1 MATASPRRPHQRPF
15 GVRLYL
21 TIAFA
26 AIALVTAGLI
36 YLLVTDASE
45 DAAGEQAVEITVG
58 RTVRLADRISE
69 QSARQAAQQLADVGD
84 PGYAAWIV
92 DAEGRLETP
101 AEVRGVRL
109 SEVPGQAHA
118 LRAALRGSRP
128 VDELAGGVAVVATPL
143 FREGVVDGAML
154 VRAERPQQLQAALE
168 EVQGD
173 RLTAA
178 LVALGVAIL
187 AGFMIASVIAARIK
201 RLARSAGR
209 IAEGRLD
216 EPLEGAGGRDEI
228 TALGAALETM
238 RLALRD
244 TFDALS
250 SERDR
255 LSAIFDA
262 LSDAVMVVGADGEVR
277 FSNPAAESLIDDDR
291 RAQPR
296 LMPWLRRASVR
307 GAAEHDGLRIGDRVY
322 AVGARKLAA
331 EGAVLA
337 VVRDRTDELRRE
349 LAEREFVSNAAHELR
364 NPIAGLSGAIEVLR
378 SGAKDDPEARDHF
391 LSRLSDDAD
400 RVSRLTESLLTL
412 ARMEAIGEG
421 GAEVLDVPIAIEE
434 AAQAVAAPDG
444 IEVEIECPTDLAAA
458 GDPVLL
464 RQVLIGLLTNAFK
477 NTPPPGVVTLRAR
490 RAGEGHV
497 LIEVADTGTGI
508 AAEELDRVFE
518 RFYRGSGSLEQEGFG
533 LGLSIARRMV
543 DVMGGEIGAD
553 SEPGRGSTFWIKLPI
568 AKPAPTPVA

>member
-1 MATASPRRPHQRPF
+1 MATGAPAGQRPF

-21 TIAFA
+21 TLAFA
-26 AIALVTAGLI
+26 AVAIVTAGMT
-36 YLLVTDASE
+36 YLLVSDSSE
-45 DAAGEQAVEITVG
+45 DAAADQAVEITVG
-58 RTVRLADRISE
+58 RTVRLADRVSE
-69 QSARQAAQQLADVGD
+69 QPRQARAFIDDVGD
-84 PGYAAWIV
+84 LGYAAWVV
-92 DAEGRLETP
+92 DEEGELETP
-101 AEVRGVRL
+101 RVVRGVDL
-109 SEVPGQAHA
+109 PEVPGQRRS

-128 VDELAGGVAVVATPL
+128 VDQLPDAVTVVATPL
-143 FREGVVDGAML
+143 FREGAIDGAL
-154 VRAERPQQLQAALE
+154 LARAERPEQLQTALE
-168 EVQGD
+168 EVRGD

-178 LVALGVAIL
+178 LAALAVAVVF
-187 AGFMIASVIAARIK
+187 GFLIASLIASRVR

-209 IAEGRLD
+209 IAEGRLE

-244 TFDALS
+244 TFEALS

-255 LSAIFDA
+255 LAAIFDA
-262 LSDAVMVVGADGEVR
+262 LSDAVMVVGTDGEVR
-277 FSNPAAESLIDDDR
+277 YANPAAEPLIDEQR
-291 RAQPR
+291 RAPNR
-296 LMPWLRRASVR
+296 LMPWLRRAAAR
-307 GAAEHDGLRIGDRVY
+307 GAAEHDGLRVGQRVY
-322 AVGARKLAA
+322 ALGARKLAA

-364 NPIAGLSGAIEVLR
+364 NPIAAISGAIEVLR
-378 SGAKDDPEARDHF
+378 SGAKDDPAARDHF
-391 LSRLSDDAD
+391 LSRLSDDVE
-400 RVSRLTESLLTL
+400 RISRLTESLLTL

-421 GAEVLDVPIAIEE
+421 GTEALDVALAIEE
-434 AAQAVAAPDG
+434 ASQAVAAPDG
-444 IEVEIECPTDLAAA
+444 LEAEVDCPRDLVAS

-490 RAGEGHV
+490 RADQGEV
-497 LIEVADTGTGI
+497 LIEVVDTGTGI
-508 AAEELDRVFE
+508 AADELDRVFE

-543 DVMGGEIGAD
+543 DVMGGEIGAE
-553 SEPGRGSTFWIKLPI
+553 SEKGRGSTFWVRLP
-568 AKPAPTPVA
+568 AAEPAATPVA